1 MELISYFSFD
11 AINVR
16 GIRPTLSCL
25 YVCIR
30 MVCVG
35 KQGGL
40 TRGGD
45 GTTVQL
51 AEVMVQPEGESGLTG
66 NLV

>member
-1 MELISYFSFD
+1 M
-11 AINVR
+11 
-16 GIRPTLSCL
+16 SCL
-25 YVCIR
+25 YVCIG
-30 MVCVG
+30 MKCVG

-40 TRGGD
+40 TRGSD

-51 AEVMVQPEGESGLTG
+51 AEVMEQPEGESGLTG

>member
-1 MELISYFSFD
+1 M
-11 AINVR
+11 
-16 GIRPTLSCL
+16 SCL

-30 MVCVG
+30 MDCVG

-51 AEVMVQPEGESGLTG
+51 AEVMVQTEGESGLTG